1 MSAEH
6 ASPPADEA
14 SRRVVV
20 GVGEFAVSDRQ
31 DEVLVTPPLGSCVAV
46 CVWDP
51 VSHVSGVLNFLLPDS
66 RLSPARAKE
75 QPAAFADAGIPLLL
89 QQAASYGLQNTRCDV
104 RIVGGAELGEKAAA
118 FDVGKRNVLAA
129 KNLLWRSGLSLKA
142 AAVGGTTARAVA
154 VRAGTGRVLVTT
166 GRDHVDEL

>member
-1 MSAEH
+1 MSAHDAIPH
-6 ASPPADEA
+6 AEA
-14 SRRVVV
+14 AARRVVV

-51 VSHVSGVLNFLLPDS
+51 VSHVSGVLHFLLPDS
-66 RLSPARAKE
+66 RVSPMRAKE

-89 QQAASYGLQNTRCDV
+89 QSAANYGLQNTRCDV
-104 RIVGGAELGEKAAA
+104 HIVGGAELGDGAAA

-142 AAVGGTTARAVA
+142 AAVGGTTARVVA
-154 VRAGTGRVLVTT
+154 VSAGTGRVLVTT
-166 GRDHVDEL
+166 GRDRVDEL